1 MTDEKTL
8 SETIIS
14 MNEALEKWNSMKPVV
29 DEVNSIVKEYGELID
44 SVGKVFTVVGFVWD
58 IYSNMEKAKEDA
70 ARLQNMIQQITSA
83 GK

>member
-29 DEVNSIVKEYGELID
+29 DEVDSIVKEYGELID

-70 ARLQNMIQQITSA
+70 ARLQNMI
-83 GK
+83 